1 MLGGMALSG
10 MAMSAITASGRQP
23 FPAKRDTVTL
33 FLSGDVMTGRGIDQ
47 ILPHPSDPVLY
58 ESYMR
63 SADGYVALAE
73 REAGPIDRPVDYGY
87 IWGDAR
93 AVLAERRPDLRIVNL
108 ETAITTSSAPW
119 PNKGIH
125 YRMHPENLPA
135 LTAAG
140 IDCCVLANNHVLD
153 WGRPGLADTLTA
165 LRRAGIATAGA
176 GSDAQAAAAPARLTA
191 PALPDDGRVLIFAVG
206 VGSSGIPEGWTATA
220 GQAGVNRIPNLSDPV
235 ADRIAE
241 RIHTIR
247 APADLVLL
255 SIHWG
260 GNWGYAIP
268 EGHRRFAHRLIDS
281 GAIDAVHGHSSHH
294 PLGIEVHR
302 GRPILYGCGDLLND
316 YEGIGGYD
324 WLRPDLGLM
333 YFTTHTVGSGQL
345 LRLEAVPMRI
355 ERLRLNRATRRDA
368 EWLAERLARES
379 KRFGVSVKLGEDDA
393 LRLSW

>member
-1 MLGGMALSG
+1 
-10 MAMSAITASGRQP
+10 
-23 FPAKRDTVTL
+23 
-33 FLSGDVMTGRGIDQ
+33 
-47 ILPHPSDPVLY
+47 
-58 ESYMR
+58 MR
-63 SADGYVALAE
+63 FRL
-73 REAGPIDRPVDYGY
+73 
-87 IWGDAR
+87 
-93 AVLAERRPDLRIVNL
+93 
-108 ETAITTSSAPW
+108 
-119 PNKGIH
+119 
-125 YRMHPENLPA
+125 LPA
-135 LTAAG
+135 AQGLICPADKIVHLRAPSSRFIRSLDQG
-140 IDCCVLANNHVLD
+140 QELFQGRLILLLLKVL
-153 WGRPGLADTLTA
+153 
-165 LRRAGIATAGA
+165 
-176 GSDAQAAAAPARLTA
+176 
-191 PALPDDGRVLIFAVG
+191 LPQQ
-206 VGSSGIPEGWTATA
+206 
-220 GQAGVNRIPNLSDPV
+220 QAGVNRIPDLSDPV

-268 EGHRRFAHRLIDS
+268 DVHRRFAHRLIDS

-333 YFTTHTVGSGQL
+333 YFTTHAVGSGQL

-355 ERLRLNRATRRDA
+355 ERLRLNRATRREA

-379 KRFGVSVKLGEDDA
+379 KRFGVSVTLGDDDA